1 MIYRTAPFSMTL
13 NNPKPRFQGH
23 GYTIGALD
31 VLCAQMTRDLF
42 VIAEFLFW
50 LVLVTIHLLTNFEV
64 SS

>member
-42 VIAEFLFW
+42 VIAEFLF
-50 LVLVTIHLLTNFEV
+50 LASTCHDPLTYQL
-64 SS
+64 

>member
-1 MIYRTAPFSMTL
+1 MTL